1 MKFGKITSAKVAENA
16 LILGGAFGGGA
27 ISGGLVTL
35 VPEEQKLYA
44 RGGMMLLGVLGA
56 SALKPKTSGET
67 LVQAIAIGMAIR
79 QTSEL
84 VKHFAAKE
92 IQVTPES
99 TASQKFVAGAAGLA
113 CPCDSAPR
121 MLASPVID
129 FPMLT
134 GVRNPQIE
142 SVYQEVADEATEVS
156 SNMF

>member
-1 MKFGKITSAKVAENA
+1 M
-16 LILGGAFGGGA
+16 
-27 ISGGLVTL
+27 
-35 VPEEQKLYA
+35 VPAEQKLYA

-84 VKHFAAKE
+84 VKHFAQKE

-99 TASQKFVAGAAGLA
+99 TTSEKFVAGAAGLA
-113 CPCDSAPR
+113 CPCDSNQP

-129 FPMLT
+129 FPMLA
-134 GVRNPQIE
+134 GVRTPQIE
-142 SVYQEVADEATEVS
+142 SVYREEPADVSEVS